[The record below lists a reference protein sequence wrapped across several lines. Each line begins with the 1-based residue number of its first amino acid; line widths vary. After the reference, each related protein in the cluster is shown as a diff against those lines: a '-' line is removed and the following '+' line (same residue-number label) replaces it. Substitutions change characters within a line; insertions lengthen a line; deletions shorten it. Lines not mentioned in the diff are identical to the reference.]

1 MTAFA
6 YELASVLAAQMRAHP
21 GDPAGPYCMPWYLV
35 LGEPGGGRS
44 SAIRAINLSWPY
56 GDGPLQLGTPTELCS
71 YWLPEKAVFIEPGPQ
86 VVGPDREPSM
96 LRDLCVELK
105 EKRPREP
112 LDGILLVF
120 NAIALA
126 DLDDRDEGALSRLSR
141 TVRSYLSEIYAHLD
155 AEVPIYVVLTAYDT
169 LWGFGDAF
177 QWTLNRKDE
186 EPWGF
191 VLPVALEPTGA
202 QTRIAE
208 EMEGVR
214 ARIES
219 VCFAKLSTED
229 PPDARARAFQ
239 HLAEMRSLLSKLAQ
253 LLHAITMVNAFE
265 RTPWVRSLVVGAA
278 IPGTGDRLRHM
289 AHDFAQMGLFAP
301 PQSRTPQ
308 PGGLPMHGL
317 LERTLWPER
326 DIVPLRSRWRD
337 DGLIVVL
344 LIVGVLAWLGALA
357 VGVVYALL

>member
-6 YELASVLAAQMRAHP
+6 YELASVLAAQMRARP
-21 GDPAGPYCMPWYLV
+21 GDPAGAYCMPWYLV
-35 LGEPGGGRS
+35 LGEPGSGRS
-44 SAIRAINLSWPY
+44 SAIRAINLSWPF
-56 GDGPLQLGTPTELCS
+56 GDGPLQLNAPTTLCS

-86 VVGPDREPSM
+86 VTGPDRDPGM
-96 LRDLCVELK
+96 LQALCTELK
-105 EKRPREP
+105 DKRPREP
-112 LDGILLVF
+112 LDGVLLVLSSI
-120 NAIALA
+120 AIA
-126 DLDDRDEGALSRLSR
+126 DLDERDEAELARLAR
-141 TVRSYLSEIYAHLD
+141 TYRSYLSEIYAYLD

-169 LWGFGDAF
+169 LWGFGDSF

-191 VLPVALEPTGA
+191 VLPVAQEPAGA
-202 QTRIAE
+202 QARIAQ

-239 HLAEMRSLLSKLAQ
+239 HMAEMRSLLAKVGQ
-253 LLHAITMVNAFE
+253 LLHAITMVNSFE
-265 RTPWVRSLVVGAA
+265 RTPWVRSLVVGSA
-278 IPGTGDRLRHM
+278 IPGTGDRLRYM
-289 AHDFAQMGLFAP
+289 AQEFAQMSLFAP
-301 PQSRTPQ
+301 AQSRTPQ

-317 LERTLWPER
+317 LDHTLWPER

-337 DGLIVVL
+337 DGLIMVMF
-344 LIVGVLAWLGALA
+344 IVAVLAWLGSIG
-357 VGVVYALL
+357 VGVVFALM